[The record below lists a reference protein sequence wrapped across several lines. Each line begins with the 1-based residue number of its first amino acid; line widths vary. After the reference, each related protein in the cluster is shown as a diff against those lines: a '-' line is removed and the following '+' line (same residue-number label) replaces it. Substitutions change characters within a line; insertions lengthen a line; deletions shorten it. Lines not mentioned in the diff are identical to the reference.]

1 MTSAKIHWC
10 SLYSHYCA
18 FSLCLASYLL
28 CLIICRH
35 AWNDLC
41 YAYKH
46 ILLVICFVNNC
57 RPLVHVS
64 RVVPKLSAV
73 LACLKCSLKSH
84 KCKSFQPIIIVLHT
98 YTCLDHFGTVLYNS
112 HLIIRAIVH
121 KFEGLPMGNKNHIV
135 IHPLFRLVSVNPL
148 LSLVTLK
155 FEHFVVLSSS
165 RHSTVHVYSTV
176 CKWSPMGQKL
186 VAVVERCLF

>member
-1 MTSAKIHWC
+1 MLDMWCTITVCNFVFVSINIPHIYSKSPPSFMTSAKIHWC

-84 KCKSFQPIIIVLHT
+84 KCKSFQPIIIILHT
-98 YTCLDHFGTVLYNS
+98 YTYV
-112 HLIIRAIVH
+112 LII
-121 KFEGLPMGNKNHIV
+121 
-135 IHPLFRLVSVNPL
+135 LVRCFA
-148 LSLVTLK
+148 TL
-155 FEHFVVLSSS
+155 
-165 RHSTVHVYSTV
+165 T
-176 CKWSPMGQKL
+176 W
-186 VAVVERCLF
+186 